1 MHQQKQPLIS
11 SKEMKALKKGDRL
24 AIDSI
29 IISDCGT
36 SSFSGTNPLRLSID
50 GRVADIQTVMNYVV
64 NGGRLKP
71 PIEGEARMSWAS
83 APKLNGLYLHS
94 YLTRR
99 GFDVELID
107 SFYSQQDEFG
117 RLLENSPRS
126 VIISTTFLY
135 GKQTLKKLVDDIR
148 AVAPDVFIVAGGP
161 LVYLSYLMLQRISDA
176 QYDTRSAVNEFLF
189 LNVDTEPDIDRY
201 IISLRGERILADILD
216 QLGHGS
222 VAGETPNSARF
233 NGRSY
238 DFSGRIDD
246 LADENDF
253 SIDWH
258 SLPDSVFAS
267 GVVPMQ
273 ASVGCPHHC
282 AFCNFTKD
290 RRLTYVKPLDDLV
303 SEMKMVARRGARY
316 VWFVDDNFRLGK
328 GDIDRVCRRLI
339 GEQIDLKWMTFIR
352 ASTLKNADL
361 VLLKQAGC
369 IEVQLGIESADSQ
382 ILQNMN
388 KMATAELY
396 DEVIP
401 KVLAAGINCSCYFII
416 GFPGETE
423 DSVRRT
429 REFLI
434 RHESPEYD
442 ASLSWSIFPFI
453 LSPLSPIYEP
463 KMRSQY
469 GLSGY
474 LHQWQHR
481 TMNSEEAKK
490 HLLQTFFELNRSG
503 PIYRG
508 DNLDML
514 GRLGPHTRGRF
525 AAVRHRLSKA
535 SMQGRINPNEM
546 FQTFSQLL
554 AGNP

>member
-1 MHQQKQPLIS
+1 L
-11 SKEMKALKKGDRL
+11 EALKKGDRL

-36 SSFSGTNPLRLSID
+36 SSFSGTNPLRLCID
-50 GRVADIQTVMNYVV
+50 GRVADIQTVMNYLA
-64 NGGRLKP
+64 NGGQLKP

-83 APKLNGLYLHS
+83 APKLNGIYLHS
-94 YLTRR
+94 YLTRC
-99 GFDVELID
+99 GFNVELID
-107 SFYSQQDEFG
+107 SFYNQRDEFC

-126 VIISTTFLY
+126 VVISTTFLY

-148 AVAPDVFIVAGGP
+148 DVAPDVFVVAGGP
-161 LVYLSYLMLQRISDA
+161 LVYLSYLMLQRTSDA
-176 QYDTRSAVNEFLF
+176 QYDTSSAVNEFLF
-189 LNVDTEPDIDRY
+189 LDVGSEPDVDRY
-201 IISLRGERILADILD
+201 VVSLRGERILADILD
-216 QLGHGS
+216 RLGRGS
-222 VAGETPNSARF
+222 VVGETPNSARF
-233 NGRSY
+233 NGKSY
-238 DFSGRIDD
+238 DFSRRIDD
-246 LADENDF
+246 LADEHDF

-258 SLPDSVFAS
+258 SLPDLVFAS

-273 ASVGCPHHC
+273 ASLGCTYNC

-290 RRLTYVKPLDDLV
+290 RRLTYVKPLESLI
-303 SEMKMVARRGARY
+303 SEMKMVARRGACY

-328 GDIDRVCRRLI
+328 GDLDRVCRRLI
-339 GEQIDLKWMTFIR
+339 DEQIDLKWMTFIR
-352 ASTLKNADL
+352 ASTLKTADL
-361 VLLKQAGC
+361 GLLKQAGC

-382 ILQNMN
+382 ILKNMN
-388 KMATAELY
+388 KKATPELY

-423 DSVRRT
+423 DTVRRT

-434 RHESPEYD
+434 RHESGEHD
-442 ASLSWSIFPFI
+442 ASLSWSIFPFL

-463 KMRSQY
+463 AMRRRY

-474 LHQWQHR
+474 LDQWQHR
-481 TMNSEEAKK
+481 TMNSKEAKN
-490 HLLQTFFELNRSG
+490 HLLQTFFALNHSG

-514 GRLGPHTRGRF
+514 GRIGPRTRRRF
-525 AAVRHRLSKA
+525 EALRHRLSKDCL
-535 SMQGRINPNEM
+535 QGRMDPGGV
-546 FQTFSQLL
+546 FQSLAELL
-554 AGNP
+554 TGKP